1 MRLEHRKL
9 WGLDVIVPVVEPMNT
24 GKMLR
29 LAMERDINVVLV
41 FKDQHGRDCQTP
53 PVEIDEIGNGYV
65 VYLLG
70 SRSDRWREMRISS
83 ITAIHP
89 QITGELDHE
98 APESC

>member
-24 GKMLR
+24 EKMLR
-29 LAMERDINVVLV
+29 LAMERDIKVVLV

-53 PVEIDEIGNGYV
+53 PVEIDEIGGGFV

-89 QITGELDHE
+89 QVTADFDPEP
-98 APESC
+98 PES

>member
-24 GKMLR
+24 EKMLR
-29 LAMERDINVVLV
+29 LAMERDIKVVLGYQ
-41 FKDQHGRDCQTP
+41 DQRGRDCQTP
-53 PVEIDEIGNGYV
+53 PVSIDEIGKGFV

-70 SRSDRWREMRISS
+70 SRTDRWREMRISS

-89 QITGELDHE
+89 QITPELDHE
-98 APESC
+98 APES